1 VGPRRTL
8 RPIFGFRI
16 LQSATWPEIFLT
28 KVLPMRLLECVPN
41 ISEGRD
47 REKITSLAEEV
58 GKHRRVKLLDC
69 SSDKDHHRSVYTF
82 IGEPEAVR
90 EAAFSFT
97 MKALDL
103 IDMREHKGGHP
114 RLGAVDVIPFVPI
127 QGVEMGEA
135 IQIAREFG
143 KGLGKRGIPVF
154 YYEEAATRPER
165 KDLPSIRKGEYE
177 GLAEKMKDPQW
188 KPDEGPDRFNP
199 KFGATVVGAR
209 FPLVAYNIN
218 LKTKDLPL
226 AQEIARK
233 IRFKDGGFP
242 HVRAMGVDLK
252 ERGMVQVSMNLTDYR
267 VTGIPKVYEFI
278 KEEAL
283 KKGIEIEGSEIVGL
297 IPLGALEG
305 VGQYYLKCQPFSVRQ
320 VIEQR
325 VLEFE

>member
-1 VGPRRTL
+1 
-8 RPIFGFRI
+8 
-16 LQSATWPEIFLT
+16 
-28 KVLPMRLLECVPN
+28 MRLLECVPN

-47 REKITSLAEEV
+47 QEKIASIAEEV
-58 GKHRRVKLLDC
+58 KKHKGVRLLDY
-69 SSDKDHHRSVYTF
+69 SSDRDHHRSVFTF
-82 IGEPEAVR
+82 IGEPEAIK

-127 QGVEMGEA
+127 HGVEMEEA
-135 IQIAREFG
+135 VQIAHEFG
-143 KGLGKRGIPVF
+143 KGLGKRGIPIF
-154 YYEEAATRPER
+154 FYEEAATRPER

-177 GLAEKMKDPQW
+177 GLVEKMKDPQW

-199 KFGATVVGAR
+199 KSGATVVGAR

-218 LKTKDLPL
+218 LKTKDLSF
-226 AQEIARK
+226 AREIAK
-233 IRFKDGGFP
+233 KVRFKDGGFP

-252 ERGMVQVSMNLTDYR
+252 EKGMVQVSMNLTHYR
-267 VTGIPKVYEFI
+267 VTNIPKVYEFI

-283 KKGIEIEGSEIVGL
+283 KKGIEIEDSEIVGL

-305 VGQYYLKCQPFSVRQ
+305 VVQYYLKCQPFSVRQ

-325 VLEFE
+325 ILEFE

>member
-1 VGPRRTL
+1 
-8 RPIFGFRI
+8 
-16 LQSATWPEIFLT
+16 
-28 KVLPMRLLECVPN
+28 MRLLECVPN

-305 VGQYYLKCQPFSVRQ
+305 VAQYYLTYQPFSVRQ